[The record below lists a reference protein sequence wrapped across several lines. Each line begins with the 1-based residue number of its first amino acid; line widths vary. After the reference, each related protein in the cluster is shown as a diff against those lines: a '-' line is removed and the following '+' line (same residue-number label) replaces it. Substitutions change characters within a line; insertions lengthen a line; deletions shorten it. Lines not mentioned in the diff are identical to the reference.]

1 MPKQTYF
8 NLPEDKQKRILDCAV
23 DEFAEQGYRAAS
35 ISRIVAAAGI
45 AKGSFYQYFEG
56 KEDIYGHVVDY
67 AIVQRKLQISDN
79 ESVKLREQSLTQFIR
94 TLFGSMIQ
102 SFVCQP
108 KLLKIGTDFTRNQH
122 DPAQKRIREKYKDLE
137 DDYFQAFIRFKK
149 AQGEINA
156 HVDED
161 VLGNMLM
168 GIGYLL
174 GRYAAEHSYE
184 ALTEEYIN
192 DLMDKIEYI
201 LTNGIYNAEP
211 GA

>member
-45 AKGSFYQYFEG
+45 AKGSFYQYFGG

-94 TLFGSMIQ
+94 TLFSSMIQ

-108 KLLKIGTDFTRNQH
+108 KLLKIGTDFTRNQY

-137 DDYFQAFIRFKK
+137 DDYFQVFIRFKK

-174 GRYAAEHSYE
+174 GRYATEHSYE